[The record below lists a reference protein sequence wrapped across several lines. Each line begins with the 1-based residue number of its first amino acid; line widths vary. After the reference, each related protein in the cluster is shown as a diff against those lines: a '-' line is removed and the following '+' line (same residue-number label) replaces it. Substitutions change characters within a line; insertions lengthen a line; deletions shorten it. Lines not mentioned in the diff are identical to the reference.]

1 MKILITGASG
11 FLGKNLIN
19 YLSSKHDICGFSR
32 RKLEG
37 IDYFQGDISNINDLE
52 KAIYTKKTDAIIHL
66 AGAIKGSK
74 ETFYTTNVIGAKNLS
89 YLAAKYKIKKIVY
102 VSSLAAFGPLEKQE
116 PVSYYGYTKRVAE
129 IELLK
134 NAHVYNLTILRPPII
149 YGPNEQEVYKIIKFA
164 NITGLF
170 LAIDN
175 MRLSFI
181 YVEDLVKVIEAA
193 LTEQTPKVY
202 TVCENNFYDFFE
214 VAKIIAHHLGKRLKV
229 ITIPKAFLQSVNL
242 GFKISGIFFDKINE
256 INAYSWVCKNNYPTT
271 SFEIKNDL
279 FSGMYKT
286 IRWYRE
292 NGWL

>member
-19 YLSSKHDICGFSR
+19 YLSCKYDICGFSR
-32 RKLEG
+32 RKLNG
-37 IDYFQGDISNINDLE
+37 INYFQGDISNINDLE
-52 KAIYTKKTDAIIHL
+52 KAIYTNQPDTIIHL

-74 ETFYTTNVIGAKNLS
+74 ETFHSTNVVGAKHLS
-89 YLAAKYKIKKIVY
+89 YLAAKYKIKQIVY
-102 VSSLAAFGPLEKQE
+102 VSSLAAQGPLEKKE
-116 PVSYYGYTKRVAE
+116 PISYYGYTKRVAE

-134 NAHVYNLTILRPPII
+134 NAHIYNLVILRPPII
-149 YGPNEQEVYKIIKFA
+149 YGPSEQEVYKIIKFA
-164 NITGLF
+164 SMSGVF
-170 LAIDN
+170 FAIDN

-181 YVEDLVKVIEAA
+181 YVEDLIKVIEAT
-193 LTEQTPKVY
+193 LSLQTPKVF
-202 TVCENNFYDFFE
+202 TVCENSFYDFFE
-214 VAKIIAHHLGKRLKV
+214 VANIIGYHLGKRLKV
-229 ITIPKAFLQSVNL
+229 ITIPKIFLESVNL

-256 INAYSWVCKNNYPTT
+256 INAHSWVCKNNYQNA
-271 SFEIKNDL
+271 SVEIKNDL